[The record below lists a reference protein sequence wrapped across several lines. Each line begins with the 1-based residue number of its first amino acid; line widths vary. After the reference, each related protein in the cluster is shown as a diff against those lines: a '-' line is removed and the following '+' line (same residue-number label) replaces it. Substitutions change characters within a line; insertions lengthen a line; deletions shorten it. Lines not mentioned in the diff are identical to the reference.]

1 MILAILLAVAAA
13 PPPLVVGVTLHPYYS
28 WTANVVEGT
37 GIEVR
42 PLLPG
47 EVDASEYQPRPEDI
61 RKLADMDAIVING
74 VGHDDFILPMIAA
87 SGNRH
92 IVILKPNDA
101 VPLLR
106 EAHGP
111 GLNSHTFISFTNA
124 IAQTWFIAEKLS
136 ALRPQLANRLQAN
149 AAAYVRRLRAM
160 KNAAAARLAQARIR
174 RVVCVHDGYAYLMQE
189 FGIAIAGVVEPAHG
203 LIPSAAEL
211 GAMVDLIR
219 REHIRVVFSEE
230 SFPEPLLRVL
240 REEGGARVYL
250 ISHIAKGPY
259 SAGEFEQ
266 QMEKNVQSMVR
277 ALLTDPEAR

>member
-1 MILAILLAVAAA
+1 MILALLLAAAA
-13 PPPLVVGVTLHPYYS
+13 PAPLVVGVTLHPYYS
-28 WTANVVEGT
+28 WTANIVAGT

-47 EVDASEYQPRPEDI
+47 DVDASEYQPRPEDI
-61 RKLADMDAIVING
+61 RKLTDMDAIVING

-92 IVILKPNDA
+92 IAIVKPNDA

-106 EAHGP
+106 QAHGP

-124 IAQTWFIAEKLS
+124 IAQTYFIAEKLA
-136 ALRPQLANRLQAN
+136 ALRPALAQQLQQN
-149 AAAYVRRLRAM
+149 AAAYVRRLRAE
-160 KNAAAARLAQARIR
+160 KSAAAAQLAKARIK

-189 FGIAIAGVVEPAHG
+189 FGIEIAGVVEPAHG

-259 SAGEFEQ
+259 SADEFEQ

-277 ALLTDPEAR
+277 ALVTDPGGR